1 MTEEHLNQVRK
12 GEGHTANKG
21 IGLKNIEERI
31 IIAFGDAYGIQVDS
45 EQGQGT
51 KISIYLPYP

>member
-1 MTEEHLNQVRK
+1 MIPELLEQVRS
-12 GEGHTANKG
+12 GEVLTQGKG

-45 EQGQGT
+45 ELGKGT
-51 KISIYLPYP
+51 KVSIYLPYG